1 MSEPRP
7 ILPLTLLG
15 AAGLACEGDDCLV
28 PADEAAIGSSTGAQ
42 ATR

>member
-15 AAGLACEGDDCLV
+15 AAGLACEGDDCLL
-28 PADEAAIGSSTGAQ
+28 PADESATVSSTGAP
-42 ATR
+42 AAL

>member
-28 PADEAAIGSSTGAQ
+28 PAERSATASSTG
-42 ATR
+42 TSTGR